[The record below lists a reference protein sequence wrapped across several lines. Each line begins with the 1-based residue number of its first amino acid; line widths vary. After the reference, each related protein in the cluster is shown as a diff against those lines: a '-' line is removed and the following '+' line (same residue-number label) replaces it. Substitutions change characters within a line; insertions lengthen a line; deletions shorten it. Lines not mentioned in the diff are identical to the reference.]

1 MCNLYSHTR
10 NVEAMRKLFARFDV
24 AAQVVPQPGIF
35 PDYTAPVI
43 RNPVGG
49 GEPELAMARWGM
61 PAQHFVL
68 EKAAKERA
76 AKLEKK
82 GKPVDLAELIKM
94 EPNAGNTNIRQTQ
107 YWTRWLGVES
117 RCLVP
122 FTSFSEF
129 NKEAG
134 GDIWFAFGE
143 ERPTAFFAGIWAHQ
157 WTSVRKV
164 STGLETLD
172 LYGFLTTDANAEVK
186 AVHPKAMPVILA
198 TPEECEMWMTA
209 PWEQAFA
216 LQRPL
221 PDGSLEIV
229 ARGRKF
235 DGEVEEVPTLL

>member
-10 NVEAMRKLFARFDV
+10 NVEAIRKLFARFDV

-61 PAQHFVL
+61 PALPFVL

-76 AKLEKK
+76 AKLAAK
-82 GKPVDLAELIKM
+82 GKPVDMERLLRM
-94 EPNAGNTNIRQTQ
+94 EPSGGNTNIRQTQ
-107 YWTRWLGVES
+107 YWTRWLGVEH

-122 FTSFSEF
+122 FNSFSEF

-134 GDIWFAFGE
+134 GDIWFAFGA
-143 ERPTAFFAGIWAHQ
+143 ERPTAFFAGVWASQ
-157 WTSVRKV
+157 WRSVRKV
-164 STGLETLD
+164 KEGEVTAD
-172 LYGFLTTDANAEVK
+172 LYAFLTTKPNAEVF
-186 AVHPKAMPVILA
+186 AIHEKAMPVILT
-198 TPEECEMWMTA
+198 TPEECETWMTA
-209 PWEQAFA
+209 PWEQARG

-221 PDGSLEIV
+221 PDGSLDIV
-229 ARGRKF
+229 ARGVKQ
-235 DGEVEEVPTLL
+235 DEAAI

>member
-24 AAQVVPQPGIF
+24 AAQIVPQPGIF
-35 PDYTAPVI
+35 PDYMAPVI

-61 PAQHFVL
+61 PAQPFVL

-76 AKLEKK
+76 AKLAAK
-82 GKPVDLAELIKM
+82 GKSVDLAELIRM
-94 EPNAGNTNIRQTQ
+94 EPNAGNTNIRQTKF
-107 YWTRWLGVES
+107 WTRWLGVEH

-143 ERPTAFFAGIWAHQ
+143 ERPTAFFAGVWAHQ
-157 WTSVRKV
+157 WRSVRKV
-164 STGLETLD
+164 KEGEVTAD
-172 LYGFLTTDANAEVK
+172 LFAFLTTDANAEVK
-186 AVHPKAMPVILA
+186 AVHPKAMPVIVT
-198 TPEECEMWMTA
+198 TPE
-209 PWEQAFA
+209 A

-229 ARGRKF
+229 ARGKKQ
-235 DGEVEEVPTLL
+235 DGGEEEVEVSPTLL